1 MKHLLG
7 DAFRG
12 SEASIGWIPNPSA
25 GFAERSTKNPEGSPQ
40 GFVCLGWQEVKTK
53 AAVGLA
59 TYMLTRLLRTF
70 LRKYAAVLGSVIGL
84 QLVQTVAALYLPR
97 LLANI
102 IDNGV
107 AKGNNRY
114 VWTTGSI
121 MLVITLVQVVF
132 AIGAVYFGSRAAMGF
147 GRDVRGALFR
157 QVGAFSARE
166 VGELGAP
173 SLITRITNDVQQV
186 QMLVLM
192 TCTLLVAAPITAVG
206 GIIMALRV
214 DAGLSSILLVSI
226 PALAVGVGL
235 VIARMVPQF
244 RLMQERIDAVN
255 RVLREQITGMRVV
268 RAFVR
273 EPHETKRFARV
284 NDDVT
289 ETSLR
294 AGRLMA
300 FFFPI
305 VTMVLNV
312 SSAAVLWFGAG
323 RVNDGTLSVGSMIAF
338 LSYLS
343 QILISVMQAT
353 FMAVMI
359 PRAAVCAERIQE
371 VLDTVP
377 SVATANNPVR
387 ELVGRASLEL
397 RNAGFQYPGAQTA
410 VLEGISVHCRA
421 GETTAIIGST
431 GSGKTTLVGLIPR
444 LFDVTDG
451 AVLMNGV
458 DVRDIDPDVL
468 RARIGLV
475 PQKPYLFSGTV
486 ASNLRYGKT
495 DATNDELWEA
505 LTVAQAADF
514 VRSMPDQLESAIL
527 QGGSNVSGGQ
537 RQRLAIA
544 RALIRRPDI
553 YLFDDS
559 FSALDLVTDANLRAA
574 LKPYTVDAAVVIV
587 AQRISTIRTADQIMV
602 LEDGQIVGLGKH
614 AELLDNC
621 PTYVEIAASQATEA
635 AAA

>member
-1 MKHLLG
+1 
-7 DAFRG
+7 
-12 SEASIGWIPNPSA
+12 
-25 GFAERSTKNPEGSPQ
+25 
-40 GFVCLGWQEVKTK
+40 
-53 AAVGLA
+53 
-59 TYMLTRLLRTF
+59 MLTRLLRTY
-70 LRKYAAVLGSVIGL
+70 LRRYKAVLAGVVGL
-84 QLVQTVAALYLPR
+84 QFVQTVAALYLPR
-97 LLANI
+97 LFADI
-102 IDNGV
+102 IDKGV

-114 VWTTGSI
+114 VWSTGSV
-121 MLVITLVQVVF
+121 MLVIALVQVVF

-147 GRDVRGALFR
+147 GRDVRGALFH
-157 QVGAFSARE
+157 QVGDFSARE

-214 DAGLSSILLVSI
+214 DTGLSSILLVSI
-226 PALAVGVGL
+226 PALAIGIGI
-235 VIARMVPQF
+235 VISRMVPQF

-273 EPHETKRFARV
+273 EPHETRRFAKV

-305 VTMVLNV
+305 VIMVLNV
-312 SSAAVLWFGAG
+312 SSAAVLWFGG
-323 RVNDGTLSVGSMIAF
+323 SRVDKGTLSVGSMIAF

-353 FMAVMI
+353 FMAVMV

-377 SVATANNPVR
+377 SVATAINPVR
-387 ELVGRASLEL
+387 ELVGRSSLEL
-397 RNAGFQYPGAQTA
+397 RAASFQYPGAETA
-410 VLEGISVHCRA
+410 VLEGITVRCRA

-431 GSGKTTLVGLIPR
+431 GSGKTTLLGLIPR

-451 AVLMNGV
+451 SVLMNDV
-458 DVRDIDPDVL
+458 DIRDLDPDVL

-486 ASNLRYGKT
+486 ATNLRYGKP
-495 DATNDELWEA
+495 DATDDELWEA

-514 VRSMPDQLESAIL
+514 VRAMPDQLDSAIL

-544 RALIRRPDI
+544 RALVRRPGI

-574 LKPYTVDAAVVIV
+574 LKPYTADAAVLIV
-587 AQRISTIRTADQIMV
+587 AQRISTIRTAEQILV
-602 LEDGQIVGLGKH
+602 LEDGKTVGLGTH
-614 AELLDNC
+614 EELLRNC
-621 PTYVEIAASQATEA
+621 PTYVEIAASQALA
-635 AAA
+635 AA

>member
-1 MKHLLG
+1 
-7 DAFRG
+7 
-12 SEASIGWIPNPSA
+12 
-25 GFAERSTKNPEGSPQ
+25 
-40 GFVCLGWQEVKTK
+40 
-53 AAVGLA
+53 
-59 TYMLTRLLRTF
+59 MLTRLLRTY
-70 LRKYAAVLGSVIGL
+70 LRRYRAVLAGVVVL
-84 QLVQTVAALYLPR
+84 QFVQTVAALYLPR
-97 LLANI
+97 LFADI
-102 IDNGV
+102 IDKGV

-114 VWTTGSI
+114 VWTTGSV
-121 MLVITLVQVVF
+121 MLVIALVQVVF

-147 GRDVRGALFR
+147 GRDVRGALFH

-214 DAGLSSILLVSI
+214 DTGLSSILLVSI
-226 PALAVGVGL
+226 PALAIGIGI
-235 VIARMVPQF
+235 VISRMVPQF
-244 RLMQERIDAVN
+244 RLMQDRIDAVN

-273 EPHETKRFARV
+273 EPHETRRFAKV

-305 VTMVLNV
+305 VIMVLNV
-312 SSAAVLWFGAG
+312 SSAAVLWFGG
-323 RVNDGTLSVGSMIAF
+323 SRVDKGTLSVGSMIAF

-353 FMAVMI
+353 FMAVMV

-377 SVATANNPVR
+377 SVATATNPVR
-387 ELVGRASLEL
+387 ELMGRSSLEL
-397 RNAGFQYPGAQTA
+397 RAASFQYPGAETA
-410 VLEGISVHCRA
+410 VLEGITVRCRA

-431 GSGKTTLVGLIPR
+431 GSGKTTLLGLIPR

-451 AVLMNGV
+451 SVLMNDV
-458 DVRDIDPDVL
+458 DIRDLDPDVL

-486 ASNLRYGKT
+486 ATNLRYGKP
-495 DATNDELWEA
+495 DATDDELWEA

-514 VRSMPDQLESAIL
+514 VRAMPDQLDSAIL

-544 RALIRRPDI
+544 RALVRRPEI

-574 LKPYTVDAAVVIV
+574 LKPYTADAAVLIV
-587 AQRISTIRTADQIMV
+587 AQRISTIRTAEQILV
-602 LEDGQIVGLGKH
+602 LEDGKTVGLGTH
-614 AELLDNC
+614 EELLRNC
-621 PTYVEIAASQATEA
+621 STYVEIAASQATESEA
-635 AAA
+635 A

>member
-1 MKHLLG
+1 
-7 DAFRG
+7 
-12 SEASIGWIPNPSA
+12 
-25 GFAERSTKNPEGSPQ
+25 
-40 GFVCLGWQEVKTK
+40 
-53 AAVGLA
+53 
-59 TYMLTRLLRTF
+59 MLTRLLRTH
-70 LRKYAAVLGSVIGL
+70 LRRYKAVLAGVVGL
-84 QLVQTVAALYLPR
+84 QFVQTVAALYLPR
-97 LLANI
+97 LFAGI
-102 IDNGV
+102 IDKGV

-114 VWTTGSI
+114 VWTTGSV
-121 MLVITLVQVVF
+121 MLVISLVQVVF

-147 GRDVRGALFR
+147 GRDVRGALFH

-214 DAGLSSILLVSI
+214 DTGLSSILLVSI
-226 PALAVGVGL
+226 PALAIGIGI
-235 VIARMVPQF
+235 VISRMVPQF
-244 RLMQERIDAVN
+244 RLMQDRIDAVN

-273 EPHETKRFARV
+273 EPHETRRFAKV

-305 VTMVLNV
+305 VIMVLNV
-312 SSAAVLWFGAG
+312 SSAAVLWFGG
-323 RVNDGTLSVGSMIAF
+323 SRIVKGTLSVGSMIAF

-353 FMAVMI
+353 FMAVMV

-377 SVATANNPVR
+377 SVATATNPVR
-387 ELVGRASLEL
+387 ELVGRSSLEL
-397 RNAGFQYPGAQTA
+397 RAASFQYPGAETA
-410 VLEGISVHCRA
+410 VLEGIAVRCRA

-431 GSGKTTLVGLIPR
+431 GSGKTTLLGLIPR

-451 AVLMNGV
+451 SVLMNDV
-458 DVRDIDPDVL
+458 DIRDLDPDVL

-486 ASNLRYGKT
+486 ATNLRYGKP
-495 DATNDELWEA
+495 DATDDELWEA

-514 VRSMPDQLESAIL
+514 VRALPDQLDSAIL

-544 RALIRRPDI
+544 RALVRRPEI

-574 LKPYTVDAAVVIV
+574 LKPYTADAAVLIV
-587 AQRISTIRTADQIMV
+587 AQRISTIRTADQILV
-602 LEDGQIVGLGKH
+602 LEDGKTVGLGTH
-614 AELLDNC
+614 EELLRDC
-621 PTYVEIAASQATEA
+621 PTYGEIAASQATESA
-635 AAA
+635 AA